1 MNYKLWSNGCWERER
16 SFYRKLRA
24 LWRIG
29 WEITDEIVDEVKKK
43 KENSIHHM
51 MWFSWLQLWLSLM
64 MAQIY
69 LWSALLD
76 GRAHGGPLTCG
87 IDPRILEWTMP
98 GTVFARAL
106 TRYLRVVT
114 FQKRNI
120 FSWQRSLHIRFLSQ
134 LMRYSAAAIWSTWS
148 QRMLSGIRI
157 FASVPKSWIL
167 SEE

>member
-1 MNYKLWSNGCWERER
+1 
-16 SFYRKLRA
+16 
-24 LWRIG
+24 
-29 WEITDEIVDEVKKK
+29 
-43 KENSIHHM
+43 
-51 MWFSWLQLWLSLM
+51 M

-87 IDPRILEWTMP
+87 IDPRISEWPMP

-120 FSWQRSLHIRFLSQ
+120 FSWQRSLHIRLPVLGLDMPLSHFDTDCLLTPICSATYSWLRWRSFLRFLIRFPRFVFIVNLLRRLYQQITTSVNILQSTLCQ
-134 LMRYSAAAIWSTWS
+134 LLSAY
-148 QRMLSGIRI
+148 
-157 FASVPKSWIL
+157 
-167 SEE
+167 